1 MSISMSPEYLF
12 WYLPIV
18 VAVSMV
24 LAGTRHERNDLILR
38 QAWNNVLWITTFM
51 LVISGLLWFASW
63 WI

>member
-1 MSISMSPEYLF
+1 MSPEYLF

-38 QAWNNVLWITTFM
+38 QSWNNVIWITMFM
-51 LVISGLLWFASW
+51 LIISGILWFASL